1 MEHRFFRVADVLRQT
16 YTLRKEGH
24 HFLVRI
30 DGKEAEVS
38 TVALG
43 EHRFLLRLPDRQL
56 VVDWA
61 RRDKE
66 IFLQVDGQSFRLR
79 EEEAAHSV
87 SDGDHGEEDEPALN
101 SPLPGRVVKVLVKP
115 GDDLKKGQPMVIID
129 SMKIE
134 FEFKAPRPG
143 NVEQVLAS
151 EGQQID
157 VGQCLVV
164 LKAARA

>member
-1 MEHRFFRVADVLRQT
+1 MEHRFFRAADALRQT

-24 HFLVRI
+24 HFLVRVAGE
-30 DGKEAEVS
+30 DKEVEAS

-43 EHRFLLRLPDRQL
+43 EHRFLLRLPGRQL

-66 IFLQVDGQSFRLR
+66 IFLQLDGQSFRLR
-79 EEEAAHSV
+79 EEDAAHSAA
-87 SDGDHGEEDEPALN
+87 DADHGEDDEPSMN

-115 GDDLKKGQPMVIID
+115 GDEVKKGQPLVIID

-134 FEFKAPRPG
+134 FEFKAPRSG
-143 NVEQVLAS
+143 AVDQVLAV
-151 EGQQID
+151 EGRQID
-157 VGQCLVV
+157 VGQCLII
-164 LKAARA
+164 LKN

>member
-1 MEHRFFRVADVLRQT
+1 MEHRFFRVGDALRQT
-16 YTLRKEGH
+16 YAVRKEGH
-24 HFLVRI
+24 RFLVRI
-30 DGKEAEVS
+30 EGKEVEAS

-61 RRDKE
+61 RKDKDV
-66 IFLQVDGQSFRLR
+66 FLQLDGQGFRLR
-79 EEEAAHSV
+79 EEDAAHSV
-87 SDGDHGEEDEPALN
+87 SDGDHGEENEPAMN

-115 GDDLKKGQPMVIID
+115 GDEVKKGQPMVIID

-143 NVEQVLAS
+143 KVDQVLAV
-151 EGQQID
+151 EGKQID
-157 VGQCLVV
+157 VGQCLIVFKTDAV
-164 LKAARA
+164 

>member
-1 MEHRFFRVADVLRQT
+1 MEHRFFRDGEVLRQT
-16 YTLRKEGH
+16 YAVRKDGH
-24 HFLVRI
+24 RFLVRLE
-30 DGKEAEVS
+30 GKEVEVS
-38 TVALG
+38 VAPLG

-66 IFLQVDGQSFRLR
+66 LFLQLDGQGFRMR
-79 EEEAAHSV
+79 EEDAAHSV
-87 SDGDHGEEDEPALN
+87 SDGDHGDENEPAMN

-115 GDDLKKGQPMVIID
+115 GDEVKKNQPLVIID

-143 NVEQVLAS
+143 TVEQVLAV
-151 EGQQID
+151 EGKQID
-157 VGQCLVV
+157 VGQCLVL
-164 LKAARA
+164 LKQ